1 MLRSVAWFLIQLYLY
16 ILVGR
21 AIVDMIMSFNR
32 SWRPTG
38 VIVALVD
45 IVFSLTDPPLR
56 FLRRFV
62 PPLRLGAVALDLS
75 FIILI
80 LGLQLI
86 AMPLIALL
94 PA

>member
-1 MLRSVAWFLIQLYLY
+1 MLRSVAWFLIQFYLY